1 MNQTTLTEYLVH
13 KLTKIQKEGEYAHKD
28 LLSAARN
35 LDMPGIT
42 TLTARIKDLQTKQQQ
57 FSADAIKY
65 LTVDEV
71 VKNHTILD
79 KPTLEYGYKG
89 TSGSGVNTLEE
100 AQLLKSIG
108 IASNVRI

>member
-1 MNQTTLTEYLVH
+1 MNQTTLTEYLVQ
-13 KLTKIQKEGEYAHKD
+13 KLTGIQKEGEYAHKD

-35 LDMPGIT
+35 LDMSDIVS
-42 TLTARIKDLQTKQQQ
+42 LTARIKELQTKQIQ
-57 FSADAIKY
+57 FSVDAIKY
-65 LTVDEV
+65 LTVADV